1 MKYVKAICITS
12 LCFIANYACALDI
25 SSPDKQHEFSV
36 DTHIELDK
44 FYDRDIIK
52 FEFVKKNWELEFDG
66 RNYKFNDISDLLQ
79 LETSIGKSDPLNS
92 YSLNLIENKSLCFDV
107 KGAPTDSQDLVTVIV
122 DGAEI
127 KIGEG
132 LNNLE
137 FDGVSRVGK
146 YSNFDVEL
154 KFKPVSLKDDYC
166 KGIIKMSIE
175 LDI

>member
-1 MKYVKAICITS
+1 MKYLKVIFFVS
-12 LCFIANYACALDI
+12 LWFAAHDVSALDL
-25 SSPDKQHEFSV
+25 SSSDKQHEFSV
-36 DTHIELDK
+36 DTKIELDK

-66 RNYKFNDISDLLQ
+66 RNYKFNDISDVLQ
-79 LETSIGKSDPLNS
+79 LETTIGKSDPLNS
-92 YSLNLIENKSLCFDV
+92 YSLYLIDNESLCYDV
-107 KGAPTDSQDLVTVIV
+107 NGAPTDSQDLVTVKV

-132 LNNLE
+132 LSNLE
-137 FDGVSRVGK
+137 FDGVGRVGK

-154 KFKPVSLKDDYC
+154 NFKPVSLMDDYC